1 MISFK
6 DSMRKRLKNLN
17 FYTVIKTDYCHYT
30 GCMHKQEKDGD
41 LKILEDDVQNTSL
54 QARKTKATIGISIK
68 SGANNLT
75 KKLASSEKSYL
86 LASFFKT
93 PDHDRSGEHEQ
104 AYSTDD
110 SDLVVKRINV
120 RKKRIKEALT
130 EYSPSTSNSNND
142 FAILSKDE
150 LDKF

>member
-1 MISFK
+1 MF
-6 DSMRKRLKNLN
+6 
-17 FYTVIKTDYCHYT
+17 
-30 GCMHKQEKDGD
+30 KQEKDGD
-41 LKILEDDVQNTSL
+41 LKILENDLQN
-54 QARKTKATIGISIK
+54 TKATIGISIK
-68 SGANNLT
+68 SGTNNLT

-93 PDHDRSGEHEQ
+93 QDHDRSGEHEQ

-110 SDLVVKRINV
+110 SDLVVNRIKV